1 MTWTPD
7 MEAELRSLVQ
17 AEYRKCVARDV
28 VCTGKAT
35 FKSRADVEF
44 AIHRTKRV
52 VAKRQAYKCRNC
64 GMWHM
69 GGTYRPKSRRNR
81 NQFKPVEPVDPMG
94 GIDG

>member
-7 MEAELRSLVQ
+7 MEAELRSLIR

-69 GGTYRPKSRRNR
+69 GGTDRPKSRRNR
-81 NQFKPVEPVDPMG
+81 NQFKSVESME

>member
-35 FKSRADVEF
+35 FKTRADVEF
-44 AIHRTKRV
+44 AIRRTKRV
-52 VAKRQAYKCRNC
+52 VAKRQPYKCRNC
-64 GMWHM
+64 GLWHM
-69 GGTYRPKSRRNR
+69 GGTDRPKSRRNR
-81 NQFKPVEPVDPMG
+81 NQFESV
-94 GIDG
+94 